1 VTRLLVASNRGP
13 VTFTEVDGTLEAVRG
28 SGGLVAALAPAVQDT
43 GGLWIA
49 AAMTEADRRR
59 SAEEER
65 GRMEVKVEDAI
76 YRLRLLSFDADVYD
90 RFYNGVSNRL
100 LWFLHH
106 YLWDLPRVPVLG
118 ESARREWDAYRS
130 VNVSF
135 AGALAEEAGD
145 GSAVL
150 VQDYHLSL
158 VPSALRELAPATRTA
173 YFHHVPFA
181 AADYLRLL
189 PQEMREQLIAGLL
202 GADLVGFHTERWADN
217 FLGAC
222 RLLDDASVMYRRRA
236 VRWQDRLVRVGVY
249 PIAIDAP
256 QLRAAASEP
265 SVRRKRK
272 ELERWRGDR
281 KLLLR
286 VDRTDLSKN
295 VLRGFQAYGRF
306 LRAHPEWRRRVV
318 FLALLHPSRSDVE
331 EYRVYLKECLQEAE
345 RINESFGDSDWKPIE
360 VRMNQEFEHVLA
372 AYQTYDVLMVNPI
385 FDGMN
390 LVAKEGPT
398 LNRRHGALIL
408 SRTAGAYAELG
419 RAAIGVD
426 PVDMTGMAE
435 AIHLGLTMPEE
446 ERTARASTLRRT
458 AASRSPAQWARRQ
471 LRDLERATGSSP
483 GQGA

>member
-1 VTRLLVASNRGP
+1 MTPRVLVASNRGP
-13 VTFTEVDGTLEAVRG
+13 VTFKDVDGRLEAQRG
-28 SGGLVAALAPAVQDT
+28 SGGLVAALAPAVQET

-49 AAMTEADRRR
+49 AAMTEEDRRKA
-59 SAEEER
+59 AEDER
-65 GRMEVKVEDAI
+65 GRMEVKIDDAI
-76 YRLRLLSFDADVYD
+76 YRLRLLTFDEDVYD

-106 YLWDLPRVPVLG
+106 YLWDLPRAPVLG
-118 ESARREWDAYRS
+118 EGARRAWDAYRS
-130 VNVSF
+130 VNVEF
-135 AGALAEEAGD
+135 AGALAEDSNDAE
-145 GSAVL
+145 SAVL

-202 GADLVGFHTERWADN
+202 GADLVGFHTERWAEN

-222 RLLDDASVMYRRRA
+222 RLLDDATVMYRRRA
-236 VRWQDRLVRVGVY
+236 VRWQGRLVRVGVY

-256 QLRAAASEP
+256 QLRAMASEP
-265 SVRRKRK
+265 RVRQKRK
-272 ELERWRGDR
+272 ALERWRGDQ

-306 LRAHPEWRRRVV
+306 LRAYPEWRRRVV
-318 FLALLHPSRSDVE
+318 FLALLHPSRGDVD
-331 EYRVYLKECLQEAE
+331 EYRIYTGECLAEAK
-345 RINESFGDSDWKPIE
+345 RINESFGDSDWKPVE
-360 VRMNQEFEHVLA
+360 ARLNHDFDDVLA
-372 AYQTYDVLMVNPI
+372 AYQSYDVLMVNPV

-398 LNRRHGALIL
+398 LNRRQGALIL
-408 SRTAGAYAELG
+408 SRTAGAHAELG

-426 PVDMTGMAE
+426 PVDMVGLAE
-435 AIHLGLTMPEE
+435 SIHEALTMPED
-446 ERTARASTLRRT
+446 ERAARASTLRRA

-471 LRDLERATGSSP
+471 LRDLERVA
-483 GQGA
+483 GA

>member
-1 VTRLLVASNRGP
+1 MTPRILVASNRGP
-13 VTFTEVDGTLEAVRG
+13 VTFSESDGQLEAQRG
-28 SGGLVAALAPAVQDT
+28 SGGLVTALAPAVQDT

-49 AAMTEADRRR
+49 AAMSDEDRRKA
-59 SAEEER
+59 AEDPR
-65 GRMEVKVEDAI
+65 GRLEVKVDEAL

-106 YLWDLPRVPVLG
+106 YLWDLPRDPVLG
-118 ESARREWDAYRS
+118 EEAHRAWDAYRS
-130 VNVSF
+130 VNVTF
-135 AGALAEEAGD
+135 AGALAEEAEG
-145 GSAVL
+145 GETNVL

-158 VPSALRELAPATRTA
+158 VPSALRELSPSTRTA

-189 PQEMREQLIAGLL
+189 PIEMREQLIAGLL
-202 GADLVGFHTERWADN
+202 GADLVGFHTERWAEN

-222 RLLDDASVMYRRRA
+222 RLLEDATVMYRRRA
-236 VRWQDRLVRVGVY
+236 VRWQGRLVRIGVY

-256 QLRAAASEP
+256 QLRAQAAEP
-265 SVRRKRK
+265 AVRRKRK
-272 ELERWRGDR
+272 ALERWRGDR
-281 KLLLR
+281 RLLLR
-286 VDRTDLSKN
+286 VDRADLSKN

-306 LRAHPEWRRRVV
+306 LRAHPEWRRKVV

-331 EYRVYLKECLQEAE
+331 EYRTYLQECTAE
-345 RINESFGDSDWKPIE
+345 AARINESFGDADWKPVE
-360 VRMNQEFEHVLA
+360 VRMDHDFDDVLA
-372 AYQTYDVLMVNPI
+372 AYQTYDVLFVNPV

-398 LNRRHGALIL
+398 LNRSHGVLVL

-426 PVDMTGMAE
+426 PVDLAGMAE
-435 AIHLGLTMPEE
+435 AIHTGLTLPQEQRT
-446 ERTARASTLRRT
+446 ERATALRR
-458 AASRSPAQWARRQ
+458 AASSRSPSQWARRQ
-471 LRDLERATGSSP
+471 LRDLERAA
-483 GQGA
+483 GA